1 MKLLVEI
8 DVDVIDRDEFEVDI
22 ENGFDYVDY
31 NIIND
36 EEYWNNDFYYRFG
49 DDVNDVINDKLKD
62 SNNIGVIKKWRIR
75 LWKREL
81 LYLVYVEIDV

>member
-8 DVDVIDRDEFEVDI
+8 DVDVIDRDEFDVDV

-36 EEYWNNDFYYRFG
+36 DEYWNNDFYYRFG

-75 LWKREL
+75 
-81 LYLVYVEIDV
+81 

>member
-8 DVDVIDRDEFEVDI
+8 DVDVIDRDEFEVDV

-36 EEYWNNDFYYRFG
+36 EEYYNNDFYYRFG

-62 SNNIGVIKKWRIR
+62 SNNIGVIKKWRI
-75 LWKREL
+75 K
-81 LYLVYVEIDV
+81 

>member
-8 DVDVIDRDEFEVDI
+8 DVDVIDRDKFDVDVD
-22 ENGFDYVDY
+22 NGFDYVDY
-31 NIIND
+31 VIIND

-75 LWKREL
+75 
-81 LYLVYVEIDV
+81 

>member
-8 DVDVIDRDEFEVDI
+8 DVDVIDRDEFDVDV

-62 SNNIGVIKKWRIR
+62 SNNIGIVKKWRIR
-75 LWKREL
+75 
-81 LYLVYVEIDV
+81 

>member
-8 DVDVIDRDEFEVDI
+8 DVDVVDRDEFEVDV

-31 NIIND
+31 DIIND
-36 EEYWNNDFYYRFG
+36 DEYWNNDFYYRFG

-62 SNNIGVIKKWRIR
+62 SNNIGVIKKWRI
-75 LWKREL
+75 K
-81 LYLVYVEIDV
+81 

>member
-8 DVDVIDRDEFEVDI
+8 DVDVVDRDKFEVDV

-36 EEYWNNDFYYRFG
+36 DEYWNNDFYYRFG
-49 DDVNDVINDKLKD
+49 DDVNDVINERLKD

-75 LWKREL
+75 
-81 LYLVYVEIDV
+81 

>member
-8 DVDVIDRDEFEVDI
+8 DVDVVDRDEFEVDV

-62 SNNIGVIKKWRIR
+62 SNNIGVIKKWRI
-75 LWKREL
+75 K
-81 LYLVYVEIDV
+81 

>member
-8 DVDVIDRDEFEVDI
+8 DVDVIDRDKFDVDV

-31 NIIND
+31 DIIND
-36 EEYWNNDFYYRFG
+36 DEYWNNDFYYRFG

-75 LWKREL
+75 
-81 LYLVYVEIDV
+81 

>member
-8 DVDVIDRDEFEVDI
+8 DVDVIDRDKFEVDV

-36 EEYWNNDFYYRFG
+36 DEYWNNDFYYRFG
-49 DDVNDVINDKLKD
+49 DDVNDVINDVLKD
-62 SNNIGVIKKWRIR
+62 SNNIGVIKKWRIN
-75 LWKREL
+75 KYE
-81 LYLVYVEIDV
+81 VIS

>member
-8 DVDVIDRDEFEVDI
+8 DVDVIDRDKFDVDVD
-22 ENGFDYVDY
+22 NGFDYVDY
-31 NIIND
+31 DIIND

-75 LWKREL
+75 
-81 LYLVYVEIDV
+81 

>member
-8 DVDVIDRDEFEVDI
+8 EVDVVDRDEFELDV

-62 SNNIGVIKKWRIR
+62 SNNIGIIKKWRIR
-75 LWKREL
+75 
-81 LYLVYVEIDV
+81 

>member
-8 DVDVIDRDEFEVDI
+8 DVDVIDRDEFEVDV

-36 EEYWNNDFYYRFG
+36 EEYYNNDFYYRFG

-62 SNNIGVIKKWRIR
+62 SNNIGVIKNWRIR
-75 LWKREL
+75 
-81 LYLVYVEIDV
+81 

>member
-8 DVDVIDRDEFEVDI
+8 DVDVIDRDKFEVDV

-75 LWKREL
+75 
-81 LYLVYVEIDV
+81 

>member
-1 MKLLVEI
+1 MKLLIEI
-8 DVDVIDRDEFEVDI
+8 DVDVIDRDEFDVDV

-62 SNNIGVIKKWRIR
+62 SNNIGVIKKWRI
-75 LWKREL
+75 K
-81 LYLVYVEIDV
+81 

>member
-8 DVDVIDRDEFEVDI
+8 DVDVIDRDEFDVDV

-36 EEYWNNDFYYRFG
+36 DEYYNNDFYYEFG
-49 DDVNDVINDKLKD
+49 DEVNKVINEKLKG
-62 SNNIGVIKKWRIR
+62 SNNIGVIKE
-75 LWKREL
+75 WK
-81 LYLVYVEIDV
+81 IK